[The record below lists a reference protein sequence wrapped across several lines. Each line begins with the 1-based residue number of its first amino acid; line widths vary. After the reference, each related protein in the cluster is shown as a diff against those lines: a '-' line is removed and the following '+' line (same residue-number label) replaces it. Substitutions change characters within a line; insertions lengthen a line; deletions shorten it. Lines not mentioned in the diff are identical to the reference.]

1 LQRLPPHRIQRA
13 YELSE
18 IGLEEDPATTGLGS
32 RDEATLRPP
41 TDLFRVHV
49 EKRGGFVEI
58 EGFHA
63 PKCPERAFT
72 PGGHDRAEK
81 REKSAEVCAEF
92 RQKPS
97 SGPTAARKSGVCAE
111 NG

>member
-1 LQRLPPHRIQRA
+1 MQRLPPQRIQRA

-49 EKRGGFVEI
+49 KKRGGFFEI

-72 PGGHDRAEK
+72 QG
-81 REKSAEVCAEF
+81 
-92 RQKPS
+92 
-97 SGPTAARKSGVCAE
+97 T
-111 NG
+111 